1 MNLVA
6 EHWDEIL
13 ENVRTEYD
21 ISEVPF
27 KTWLKPL
34 KVYSV
39 NGSEVTI
46 VIPPELKTPGLN
58 YISSHYKLPLQVT
71 ISMFAD
77 MDECEV
83 NFVLKKWPLA
93 KEGSP
98 SNIDPLLTRRFEEAN
113 LEQKYT
119 FDTFVV
125 GSNNK
130 LAHAASV
137 AVAESPGKAFNPLFI
152 YGGAGLGKTHLIHS
166 IAHYIIE
173 NNEDSKVLYITSEN
187 FMNELIETI
196 RSGNSTAMSRFREK
210 YRNIDVLLVDDI
222 QFIVGRESTQE
233 EFFHTF
239 NSLRSA
245 EKQIIMTSDKKPK
258 DMNMLEDR
266 FRSRFEWGLIVDIT
280 APDYE
285 TRMAILHQKEELE
298 NFHLSEEVISY
309 IAENITSNIRELEGA
324 FNKLL
329 AFSKLEKNEI
339 TLEVAQLQLM
349 DFISPDEKKIVTF
362 DDIISAVAEY
372 YQISE
377 SDIKSSRRNNKFVV
391 PRQVVMY
398 LCREM
403 LDNTSLKNIANY
415 LGKKDHTT
423 VLYAIEKIESEMQ
436 TDENLRNSIDLL
448 KKKINPQG

>member
-1 MNLVA
+1 
-6 EHWDEIL
+6 
-13 ENVRTEYD
+13 
-21 ISEVPF
+21 
-27 KTWLKPL
+27 
-34 KVYSV
+34 
-39 NGSEVTI
+39 
-46 VIPPELKTPGLN
+46 
-58 YISSHYKLPLQVT
+58 
-71 ISMFAD
+71 MFAD

>member
-1 MNLVA
+1 
-6 EHWDEIL
+6 
-13 ENVRTEYD
+13 
-21 ISEVPF
+21 
-27 KTWLKPL
+27 
-34 KVYSV
+34 
-39 NGSEVTI
+39 GSEVTI